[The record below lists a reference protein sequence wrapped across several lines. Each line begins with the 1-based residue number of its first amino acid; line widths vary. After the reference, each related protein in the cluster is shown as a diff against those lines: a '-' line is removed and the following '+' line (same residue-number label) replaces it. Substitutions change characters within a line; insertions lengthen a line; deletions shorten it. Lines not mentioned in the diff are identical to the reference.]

1 MDISK
6 AKKKIKFSEFFHN
19 YYINYVLYRV
29 MQRLPSILDG
39 CIQTH
44 RKIIY
49 TCLDKDIIAKTKVAD
64 LSSIVSLH
72 TKYHHGVGSI
82 ESAIANMVPLFAN
95 NLPLLKEDGA
105 YGSRANRTASAPR
118 YIETRLYNH
127 SSLIFNKLD
136 NANFTIKQSTENKK
150 IEPQNLIAC
159 LPMLLINGM
168 EQIGVGYSSKILPRD
183 PNEIFRILKGILKG
197 EITSIPTEIQ
207 VKHCGYKGKLDYMAK
222 TDSWQYT
229 GVISEL
235 PKNILRIH
243 EVPFKYTSETFIKK
257 LESLVDSGV
266 VKKYTERI
274 LGNDFEI
281 DVTFNDPAK
290 YLGKAFNEAKLLKL
304 FGLIS
309 NQSETLVALD
319 ADNNIKEYDNIGQI
333 LYEYIVYMLGIYK
346 KRKDL
351 MIFNMEQNLIKYTN
365 RAKFIQMVNDNI
377 IIAKG
382 KKKSEI
388 EVELAS
394 HLFEKLEDSYDYL
407 TQLPYISLTLDK
419 IQELLLKIESINK
432 EIEALKLETHA
443 TLWLKDIEE
452 IEKLIKKDDVWV
464 RKGKK

>member
-1 MDISK
+1 M
-6 AKKKIKFSEFFHN
+6 
-19 YYINYVLYRV
+19 
-29 MQRLPSILDG
+29 
-39 CIQTH
+39 
-44 RKIIY
+44 
-49 TCLDKDIIAKTKVAD
+49 
-64 LSSIVSLH
+64 
-72 TKYHHGVGSI
+72 
-82 ESAIANMVPLFAN
+82 
-95 NLPLLKEDGA
+95 
-105 YGSRANRTASAPR
+105 
-118 YIETRLYNH
+118 
-127 SSLIFNKLD
+127 
-136 NANFTIKQSTENKK
+136 
-150 IEPQNLIAC
+150 
-159 LPMLLINGM
+159 
-168 EQIGVGYSSKILPRD
+168 
-183 PNEIFRILKGILKG
+183 
-197 EITSIPTEIQ
+197 
-207 VKHCGYKGKLDYMAK
+207 
-222 TDSWQYT
+222 
-229 GVISEL
+229 
-235 PKNILRIH
+235 
-243 EVPFKYTSETFIKK
+243 
-257 LESLVDSGV
+257 VDSGV
-266 VKKYTERI
+266 IKKYTERI

-281 DVTFNDPAK
+281 DVTFNDPSK

-351 MIFNMEQNLIKYTN
+351 MIFNMEQTLIKYTN

-388 EVELAS
+388 EIELAG
-394 HLFEKLEDSYDYL
+394 HFFEKLDDSYDYL